1 MVLAQNLS
9 PLRTESLAPTLG
21 QQRRR
26 QVLTNVANW
35 TRLMIAATRP
45 VQVTAAEAMAYEDLR
60 EWKAALTDVHPED
73 FSGTEPEDRDAKR
86 ALVDSWSQRASATSA
101 QTITVLSAMNIA
113 QLRAEA
119 QAWGFDISD
128 PKLQTKAQLTEV
140 IRRSRPVKAK
150 NPLAGLYSKNREE
163 LRTLC
168 KERGMSIEN
177 ELGKPLLKDQLIL
190 QLQGWTAPESG
201 TQATRSTMSSTGAT
215 SSTSARPPTAST
227 SAGARSTS
235 MPVPKAKQP
244 APPAMCRARA
254 QTTANLEAEFQQA
267 ATPQPGVQQPGSPAQ
282 PGPPKCTLCDLGM
295 IIKRNSHTQELFWS
309 CVRFPRCRVT
319 RPLEAAEI
327 LNPTDERMTPQSV
340 PGEQAQVAAAAAEV
354 RAQAQ
359 ELRNQQALVEQQRA
373 FLEQQQEAMN
383 QAQVQQAQFQ
393 QAQQAQYQ
401 QELMAAQ
408 QVLEAQRLAAMQQV
422 AAMQQAAA
430 AQAGMAGPPPT
441 FSGPQTALP
450 VTHTA
455 VPVPLTPGASV
466 TLEPVGLPAGPAT
479 LGDDWT
485 LSPDHL

>member
-1 MVLAQNLS
+1 MMTGAPEPRPTRATCVKPQAQIQFAETTKHRSAMVLTQNLS
-9 PLRTESLAPTLG
+9 PLLTESWPQPTVV
-21 QQRRR
+21 RRER
-26 QVLTNVANW
+26 ALTNVANW

-45 VQVTAAEAMAYEDLR
+45 MQATAAEVMAYEGLR
-60 EWKAALTDVHPED
+60 KWKAALTDVHPED
-73 FSGTEPEDRDAKR
+73 SLGTEPEDRDAR
-86 ALVDSWSQRASATSA
+86 RVLVDSWSHRAGATSA
-101 QTITVLSAMNIA
+101 QTTTVPSAMNIA

-119 QAWGFDISD
+119 QSWGFDVAD
-128 PKLQTKAQLTEV
+128 PKLQTKAQLTKV
-140 IRRSRPVKAK
+140 IRRA
-150 NPLAGLYSKNREE
+150 
-163 LRTLC
+163 
-168 KERGMSIEN
+168 
-177 ELGKPLLKDQLIL
+177 
-190 QLQGWTAPESG
+190 
-201 TQATRSTMSSTGAT
+201 RSTMSSTGAT

-295 IIKRNSHTQELFWS
+295 IIKRNSQTQELFWS
-309 CVRFPRCRVT
+309 CARFPRCRVT
-319 RPLEAAEI
+319 QPLEAAEI

-430 AQAGMAGPPPT
+430 AQAGMAGLRRPSPDRRRRCQ
-441 FSGPQTALP
+441 S
-450 VTHTA
+450 
-455 VPVPLTPGASV
+455 LTPQCQC
-466 TLEPVGLPAGPAT
+466 
-479 LGDDWT
+479 
-485 LSPDHL
+485 H